1 MFTTLSLLLALFT
14 FISSS
19 TLASSSTI
27 PYYTY
32 RLQLTE
38 DQCVNDAE
46 VCKGANNPLQYRVIT
61 LHNKLRVLLIS
72 NNKTSTA
79 GAAMDVHSG
88 FFQDTLPGMAHFCEH
103 MLFLGTEKYPEEG
116 SYSQFLTSNGG
127 TWNAFTRSEYTI
139 YFFSVNSGKLMEA
152 ADIFAQFFIAP
163 LFTESAVNREIN
175 AVNSEFELTKG
186 VPDWYFISIMN
197 DVADP
202 KSEYSR
208 YDQSFSIDLLYKL
221 MCVISLHV
229 YSSG

>member
-1 MFTTLSLLLALFT
+1 MFTTLSPSRSFYLHLIFNNCCT
-14 FISSS
+14 FNHLI
-19 TLASSSTI
+19 LYI
-27 PYYTY
+27 P
-32 RLQLTE
+32 QLSE
-38 DQCVNDAE
+38 DQCVNDDE

-61 LHNKLRVLLIS
+61 LPNELRVLLIS

-139 YFFSVNSGKLMEA
+139 YFFSVNSEKLTEA

-208 YDQSFSIDLLYKL
+208 YDQSFSIDLLYIL
-221 MCVISLHV
+221 ICVISLHI